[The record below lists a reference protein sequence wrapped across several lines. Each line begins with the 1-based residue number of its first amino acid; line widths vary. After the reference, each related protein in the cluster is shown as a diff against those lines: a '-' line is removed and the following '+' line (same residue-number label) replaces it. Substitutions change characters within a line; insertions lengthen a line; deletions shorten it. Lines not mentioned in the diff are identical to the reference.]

1 MFQFRT
7 FSGLTEGTLSVC
19 QGSPHGEIS
28 LEDASPRRVSAPPRQ
43 SYTHTGCTFRPT
55 SSTRIAK
62 CLRRLKSDPSLR
74 NLREWNSNPKFPKNH
89 RARSEPRLF
98 NPSSHSENT
107 QPEMVVRR
115 FLHRLGYR
123 YVLHQRNLPDAP
135 DLVFPS
141 RRKVIFVHGCF
152 WHQHRK
158 CVDGRVPKSRV
169 DYWAPKLSRNVAR
182 DRKHVR
188 QLQRDGWRVAKVWE
202 CETIRIKKL
211 ERRLI
216 RFLR

>member
-107 QPEMVVRR
+107 QPEMVADDFFTDSDIVTFCTSEICR
-115 FLHRLGYR
+115 
-123 YVLHQRNLPDAP
+123 VHQILFFPHGAKSY
-135 DLVFPS
+135 LYMGVFGISTENAWTAEFQNRGWTTGRQSCPEMSHATENTFDNFNGTDGES
-141 RRKVIFVHGCF
+141 RRYGSVKPFE
-152 WHQHRK
+152 
-158 CVDGRVPKSRV
+158 SRSWNE
-169 DYWAPKLSRNVAR
+169 D
-182 DRKHVR
+182 
-188 QLQRDGWRVAKVWE
+188 
-202 CETIRIKKL
+202 
-211 ERRLI
+211 
-216 RFLR
+216 